1 MKGSM
6 CAWKDMGLWLC
17 RSGRNAEV
25 LQGPLA
31 GQSCLTESQST
42 KRKASQEASSFTKA
56 KEGFF
61 ESFKHTD
68 AVKASLLS
76 CFGLQHL

>member
-56 KEGFF
+56 KEGFLN
-61 ESFKHTD
+61 H
-68 AVKASLLS
+68 LS
-76 CFGLQHL
+76 TQML